1 MTVKLEQNVLASQT
15 DLGLPT
21 IQVSGTALRQLPPK
35 YGVIQAT
42 IEEKASTQEA
52 AWTNFQ
58 ATSDRF
64 RDKVGDHGTIKNI
77 MPRESA
83 EEVSR
88 TLRSGMEYTVKAIV
102 EVEFEPS
109 AYGEILKALISS
121 GLAPTTPRFVY
132 DKTPS
137 TSPELYTE
145 ATTKAKENARAVAL
159 GVDGRLGRLVSINIG
174 PPRIKPVFRKQS
186 EILFSTAVSMS
197 VAREFNFAGLDED
210 KLETFDTEV
219 QITVEFEIIENTQSV
234 EAI

>member
-1 MTVKLEQNVLASQT
+1 MFLEEEIQT
-15 DLGLPT
+15 KKPQIPT
-21 IQVSGTALRQLPPK
+21 IQVSGTALSQLPPK

-42 IEEKASTQEA
+42 IEEKASSQEA
-52 AWTNFQ
+52 AWTKFQ

-88 TLRSGMEYTVKAIV
+88 TLRSGMEFTVKAIV
-102 EVEFEPS
+102 EVEFEPC
-109 AYGEILKALISS
+109 AYGEILKALIAS

-145 ATTKAKENARAVAL
+145 ATAKAKENARAVAL

-186 EILFSTAVSMS
+186 EILFSTSVSMN
-197 VAREFNFAGLDED
+197 VAREFNFAGLNEDE
-210 KLETFDTEV
+210 LETFDTEV

>member
-1 MTVKLEQNVLASQT
+1 MLFQEEEIQDKKPQI
-15 DLGLPT
+15 PT
-21 IQVSGTALRQLPPK
+21 IQVSGIAVSQLPPK
-35 YGVIQAT
+35 SGVIQVH
-42 IEEKASTQEA
+42 IQEKASSQEA
-52 AWTNFQ
+52 AWSKFQ
-58 ATSDRF
+58 QTTSRF
-64 RDKVGDHGTIKNI
+64 RDNVGDNGSIGNV
-77 MPRESA
+77 MPRESS

-88 TLRSGMEYTVKAIV
+88 ALRSGMEFTVKACIDI
-102 EVEFEPS
+102 EFEP
-109 AYGEILKALISS
+109 AKYGNILKALISS
-121 GLAPTTPRFVY
+121 DLSPTIPRFVY

-145 ATTKAKENARAVAL
+145 ATAKAKENARAVAL

-219 QITVEFEIIENTQSV
+219 QITVEFEIIENAKPMET
-234 EAI
+234 E